1 VTTEP
6 APSRKVLLVDDDPMM
21 VRLVRK
27 ILADIGVTA
36 IAHAPSGREAL
47 ESLEGVDVVL
57 LDHQLPD
64 TTGLAVLEAIRARP
78 NAPAVIVV
86 TAHGNESLAATAL
99 RLGADDYLA
108 KDVSLNQL
116 LPQVLER
123 VRRIREL
130 RKALVAA
137 EQDLVRAERLA
148 AIGEM
153 TVTLHHEINNP
164 LMAAFAQVDLLLTDP
179 AMDEHARRESL
190 VGLRDALHRIRDIVR
205 RIGDLREIRT
215 KSYATGV
222 RMVDLAGGDPASMVA
237 RGQAVVLVTEEYLAR
252 VVSLLLKHAGFEV
265 VRAEDAAHLE
275 RLVAS
280 GRPRLVVAQWG
291 TDAVGAHPLGG
302 FLPPPQRDYRV
313 VALVSGSGSGAPA
326 AGADRVFEL
335 PFDPASFTADI
346 IELTDRG

>member
-1 VTTEP
+1 VTEI
-6 APSRKVLLVDDDPMM
+6 ASRKVLLVDDDPMM

-27 ILADIGVTA
+27 ILADAGVTA
-36 IAHAPSGREAL
+36 IVHAVSGREAL
-47 ESLEGVDVVL
+47 ESLDGVDIVL

-64 TTGLAVLEAIRARP
+64 TSGLEVLEAIRARP
-78 NAPAVIVV
+78 HPPAVILV

-99 RLGADDYLA
+99 RKGADDYLA

-137 EQDLVRAERLA
+137 EHDLVRAERLA

-164 LMAAFAQVDLLLTDP
+164 LMAAFAQVDLLLADP
-179 AMDEHARRESL
+179 AMDGEARQETVTS
-190 VGLRDALHRIRDIVR
+190 LRDALHRIRDIVR
-205 RIGDLREIRT
+205 RIGNLREIRT
-215 KSYATGV
+215 KSYSTGA
-222 RMVDLAGGDPASMVA
+222 RMVDLDQTDAAGAIA
-237 RGQAVVLVTEEYLAR
+237 RGQALVLMTEEYLAR

-265 VRAEDAAHLE
+265 VRDEDVAHLE
-275 RLVAS
+275 RLARSS
-280 GRPRLVVAQWG
+280 GPRLVVAQGG
-291 TDAVGAHPLGG
+291 TDAAGAHPLGG
-302 FLPPPQRDYRV
+302 FVPPQERDYSV
-313 VALVSGSGSGAPA
+313 VALVPGNGAGALA
-326 AGADRVFEL
+326 AGADRVLEI